1 MITRRTLTWPE
12 TVPPIRVVDTRD
24 TLRRVERNALL
35 AAPGHANILIID
47 EHRVGSTGVARF
59 IHENSARAAQG
70 FAVIKCDGVPELL
83 MESAL
88 FGHVRG
94 SFIGAHHDK
103 AGLFESVP
111 GGTMCLENVD
121 ALSVRMQGRLLRF
134 LETGEYLRIGG
145 RAIEIQPWLMP
156 RLIASTSTDLGDRVS
171 KGFFLKDLY
180 IRLSANRVW
189 MPPPPAGTPAWRH
202 Q

>member
-1 MITRRTLTWPE
+1 MITHRTPTWSE

-35 AAPGHANILIID
+35 AAPGHANILISD
-47 EHRVGSTGVARF
+47 DHRVGSSGVARF
-59 IHENSARAAQG
+59 IHENSTRATQG
-70 FAVIKCDGVPELL
+70 FAVIKCDSVPELL
-83 MESAL
+83 IESAL

-103 AGLFESVP
+103 AGLLESVP

-121 ALSVRMQGRLLRF
+121 ALSVRTQGRLLRF
-134 LETGEYLRIGG
+134 LETGEYMRIGG
-145 RAIEIQPWLMP
+145 RPVEIQPWLTP
-156 RLIASTSTDLGDRVS
+156 RLIASTSTDLGARVP

-180 IRLSANRVW
+180 IRLSVNRVW
-189 MPPPPAGTPAWRH
+189 VPAPPAGTPAWRH